1 MIAPNAKLGKLLGTV
16 SLKAFGRGLGPL
28 RFHSTHASLAY
39 SQKKKKM
46 QVSLRFSSSSF
57 ARTRS
62 SANTVQ
68 IEWS

>member
-39 SQKKKKM
+39 SQKKKM